1 MKSPEEM
8 EKSLKRLMPVALSER
23 ANHDISQMISSL
35 AAADDAELTAIA
47 ESPASTM
54 PWYRNRITWSAAAAL
69 LIGAMASLWQM
80 PTASS
85 VVVDTPALPQTI
97 SASVAEV
104 SPVLI
109 DRMEVTDSMVVEGT
123 VASADGS
130 VMNRVKRRVETR
142 ERYRDQKKGYLITI
156 SESRDVKE
164 LVPKTSF

>member
-8 EKSLKRLMPVALSER
+8 EKSLKRLMPAAISER
-23 ANHDISQMISSL
+23 AEQDICQMISSL
-35 AAADDAELTAIA
+35 ACESTTAVEDHVVVSSAAT
-47 ESPASTM
+47 PC
-54 PWYRNRITWSAAAAL
+54 YRNRLTWSAAAAL
-69 LIGAMASLWQM
+69 LIGASVSLFAPSQ
-80 PTASS
+80 PQSS
-85 VVVDTPALPQTI
+85 VVAETSLPAGQVVE
-97 SASVAEV
+97 VA